1 MNTKNLISKSAFAVI
16 LLFSAGTNGTI
27 FSQEK
32 APIEAEIP
40 LVNQLQS
47 EFNKSKLLKIS
58 GYVQA
63 QYQLA
68 DTAGISSF
76 AGGNFGK
83 GTNNRFMVRRGRIKL
98 TYDNKFSKAVLQFDM
113 TEKGLGIKDA
123 YVTITEPWLKTIS
136 LTGGIFD
143 RPFGYEISYS
153 SSVRETPERSRVYQ
167 TLFPGE
173 RDLGGKLSFQAPKT
187 SNWNLVKLEVGLL
200 NGNGP
205 NVETDA
211 YKDISGRLSVS
222 KTSSSKKF
230 SWGLGSSYYIGGFS
244 AKTDSL
250 YTTKKVNEQSVFVK
264 DSIAHGSKLD
274 REYIGFDGQVSVNWW
289 LGKTQVRAEYLLGT
303 QTSTEKSSSSLT
315 AAINADAYSRN
326 FEGYYVYF
334 IQDIF
339 KTALQAVVKY
349 DVYDPN
355 IHVAGNTIGL
365 PAPTDYKKTGEAD
378 IKYATLG
385 IGLNYQWNK
394 HVKIMAY
401 YDMVTNE
408 TTINSKHDSTLKDL
422 SKDRKDNVFTLRVQY
437 KF

>member
-1 MNTKNLISKSAFAVI
+1 MNTKNLISKSAIVGIF
-16 LLFSAGTNGTI
+16 LFITGTNATV

-32 APIEAEIP
+32 APVETEIP

-63 QYQLA
+63 QYQVA

-83 GTNNRFMVRRGRIKL
+83 GTDNRFMVRRGRV
-98 TYDNKFSKAVLQFDM
+98 KFAYNNEFSQAVLQIDI

-123 YVTITEPWLKTIS
+123 YVSVTEPWLKTVS
-136 LTGGIFD
+136 LTGGVFD

-153 SSVRETPERSRVYQ
+153 SSVRETPERSRIYQ

-173 RDLGGKLSFQAPKT
+173 RDLGGKLSLQAPKN
-187 SNWNLVKLEVGLL
+187 SSWNLLKLEVGLL

-211 YKDISGRLSVS
+211 YKDISGRLSVN
-222 KTSSSKKF
+222 KTSSNKKF

-250 YTTKKVNEQSVFVK
+250 YTSKKVNEQSVFVK

-274 REYIGFDGQVSVNWW
+274 REYIGLDGQVSMDWW
-289 LGKTQVRAEYLLGT
+289 LGKTQIRAEYLLGT
-303 QTSTEKSSSSLT
+303 QTGTEKSTSSLT
-315 AAINADAYSRN
+315 AAINADAYTRN

-334 IQDIF
+334 IQNIF
-339 KTALQAVVKY
+339 KTPLQAVVKY

-355 IHVAGNTIGL
+355 VQVAGNTIGL
-365 PAPTDYKKTGEAD
+365 AAPTGYKKTGEAD

-394 HVKIMAY
+394 HLKIMAY

-408 TTINSKHDSTLKDL
+408 TTINSNHGSTLKDL